1 MKSQISIPKEILANI
16 DFANTLNGGRTES
29 LVWVNRGE
37 NGYEVFVKMPGVD
50 PDDLQVDIEDGHL
63 WLYTLH
69 PVLKVERQKEV
80 ESFLPYTVGDL
91 IIPNDVDVDH
101 ISARYRNGRW
111 RVFLPFHESNEEG
124 YQRHIDLD
132 WD

>member
-1 MKSQISIPKEILANI
+1 MKPQISVPKEILANI

-37 NGYEVFVKMPGVD
+37 AGYEVFVKMPGVD
-50 PDDLQVDIEDGHL
+50 PDDLQVDIENGHL

-69 PVLKVERQKEV
+69 PVLKVNEEEEV

-91 IIPNDVDVDH
+91 LIPSDVDVEH

-111 RVFLPFHESNEEG
+111 RVFLPFSENEG
-124 YQRHIDLD
+124 LQRHIDLD
-132 WD
+132 WE